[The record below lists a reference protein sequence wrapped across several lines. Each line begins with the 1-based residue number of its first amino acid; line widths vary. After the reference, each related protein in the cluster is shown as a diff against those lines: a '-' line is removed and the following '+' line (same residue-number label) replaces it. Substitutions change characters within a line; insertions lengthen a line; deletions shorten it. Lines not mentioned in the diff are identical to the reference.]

1 MNTAVCKDRDTG
13 SWRDLYKAA
22 IFEPDV
28 NKLPERIAAAE
39 SALTVRGRELF
50 YIAGDSA
57 EEGES
62 LDDAMCI
69 LHALLSSLKH
79 RPTAIQ
85 KMNDFDYL
93 KSA

>member
-50 YIAGDSA
+50 
-57 EEGES
+57 
-62 LDDAMCI
+62 
-69 LHALLSSLKH
+69 
-79 RPTAIQ
+79 
-85 KMNDFDYL
+85 
-93 KSA
+93 